1 MSTITQ
7 CIPAMTIS
15 LTNCLVVY
23 GLIRIY
29 FAVLAIMIRVSD
41 NLYVP
46 FISPTYMCVLTYY
59 PCLLLEL

>member
-1 MSTITQ
+1 MSNITQ
-7 CIPAMTIS
+7 GIPAMTIS

-29 FAVLAIMIRVSD
+29 FAVLAITIRVSYD
-41 NLYVP
+41 LYVP
-46 FISPTYMCVLTYY
+46 FISPTYMCVLTFY

>member
-1 MSTITQ
+1 MSNITQ
-7 CIPAMTIS
+7 GIPAMTMS

-29 FAVLAIMIRVSD
+29 FAVLAIMIRVSVD
-41 NLYVP
+41 LYVP
-46 FISPTYMCVLTYY
+46 VVSSTFMCVLTYY